1 MKPAQ
6 IEIPAFQ
13 NWSCH
18 GCTDCCRGGL
28 LITLTPADKWRIEQ
42 QKWTPADG
50 VDPATMIVAEGGGFR
65 LGHQSDGACVFLD
78 PSGRCRIHA
87 KFGEEAK
94 PLACQLY
101 PLVIHP
107 AGKKLVVGL
116 RFSCPSA
123 VANRGQPLSAQKAEI
138 QRLAKLVVPE
148 DYREGSPPP
157 VVAAP
162 GTDWPDFLR
171 FVKWLDGSLSV
182 KEVSIALK
190 LVRTLHW
197 LRTVEKGQLDRIT
210 GSGADEILEVL
221 VQSAAK
227 KVPALPGNLVKPSP
241 FGRLFLRLM
250 VLEHARPATIS
261 DRSAPGRYGWNMLWA
276 SLRFARAGGRTP
288 ALGRGLESVSFAAIE
303 GLWGPLSPAAEAL
316 LTRFFRVKIQS
327 LHFCGRAFHDRPLI
341 EGFRA
346 LALLYPVILW
356 LARWL
361 AASDQRTGLSDADVA
376 RAVSLADARYG
387 HAPYLRWRVQ
397 LLSQRDDIARL
408 CSWYGR

>member
-1 MKPAQ
+1 M
-6 IEIPAFQ
+6 Q

-28 LITLTPADKWRIEQ
+28 LITLSPAEKQRIEQ
-42 QKWTPADG
+42 QNWTPADG
-50 VDPATMIVAEGGGFR
+50 VDPDAMIVVEGKGFR

-94 PLACQLY
+94 PLACRLY

-107 AGKKLVVGL
+107 VGKRLVVGL
-116 RFSCPSA
+116 RFGCPSA
-123 VANRGQPLSAQKAEI
+123 VANRGRPLSAQRAEI
-138 QRLAKLVVPE
+138 QRLSNLVVP
-148 DYREGSPPP
+148 DGYQEGSPPP
-157 VVAAP
+157 VLAAP
-162 GTDWPDFLR
+162 VTEWTDFLR
-171 FVKWLDGSLSV
+171 FVKWLDRSLAV
-182 KEVSIALK
+182 KDVPVALK

-197 LRTVEKGQLDRIT
+197 LRAVEKGQLDQIT
-210 GSGADEILEVL
+210 GSGADEILEAL

-227 KVPALPGNLVKPSP
+227 KAPALPGHFPRPSR
-241 FGRLFLRLM
+241 FGRLFLRLL
-250 VLEHARPATIS
+250 VLEHARTVTMK
-261 DRSAPGRYGWNMLWA
+261 DRTAPGRYRWTMLWV
-276 SLRFARAGGRTP
+276 SCRFARAGGRTP
-288 ALGRGLESVSFAAIE
+288 ALGRGLKSVEFAAIE
-303 GLWGPLSPAAEAL
+303 ESFGPLSSAAEAI

-341 EGFRA
+341 EGFRS

-356 LARWL
+356 LGRWL
-361 AASDQRTGLSDADVA
+361 AASDERTALVDTDVA
-376 RAVSLADARYG
+376 RAISMVDHRHS
-387 HAPYLRWRVQ
+387 HSPYLRWRVQ